1 MTIPTLL
8 SSYSVHDYHS
18 YGIHGTG
25 HTNGLHFHLAAT
37 INAQTGNRVE
47 TNCWYFD
54 YIYNFFF
61 FKLDIPLVPS
71 FEEAGN
77 DKGFVVHWLNNKEMH
92 FTLQAEFI
100 LQVNIYW
107 KK

>member
-37 INAQTGNRVE
+37 INAQTGKSAE
-47 TNCWYFD
+47 LFL
-54 YIYNFFF
+54 FFF
-61 FKLDIPLVPS
+61 S
-71 FEEAGN
+71 FISN
-77 DKGFVVHWLNNKEMH
+77 V
-92 FTLQAEFI
+92 I
-100 LQVNIYW
+100 
-107 KK
+107 